1 MSAPNLQL
9 IFAPR
14 ARRDYENILLYTL
27 REWGEDQEAVYAAAL
42 DRAFVAIG
50 NYPQLGRERNDL
62 RLGYRTYLVEQHV
75 IYYRLTDVMF
85 RLSAGSTAH
94 GTGVAAPVG
103 ARVQA
108 GWRGQAAWRRAAP
121 PGLRALRR
129 TARRGAGRT
138 TVPGARPGAFPRGRG
153 GRVGVPTASIIRGI
167 ARRTCCGVTGRAAHS
182 QGRCAMAAS
191 GRARVS

>member
-75 IYYRLTDVMF
+75 IYYRLTDTTIIIL
-85 RLSAGSTAH
+85 RILHHRADA
-94 GTGVAAPVG
+94 
-103 ARVQA
+103 
-108 GWRGQAAWRRAAP
+108 RRAFL
-121 PGLRALRR
+121 GRR
-129 TARRGAGRT
+129 
-138 TVPGARPGAFPRGRG
+138 
-153 GRVGVPTASIIRGI
+153 
-167 ARRTCCGVTGRAAHS
+167 
-182 QGRCAMAAS
+182 
-191 GRARVS
+191 